1 MNQFLKNI
9 LVATALVGF
18 TGVASATCVQGCNPP
33 PPPAPLPNSSL
44 SFEIGGTS
52 MFGGL
57 GQAAF
62 EGKEGFAQVEK
73 TGYGLTETT
82 LNAGGNLCG
91 IDCQDG
97 SFSFKGASGESVKA
111 MSGAFSNQS
120 GLGASAINQGLAT
133 SGVKFEFNKTTTVPV
148 PAH

>member
-1 MNQFLKNI
+1 MNKFFKTS
-9 LVATALVGF
+9 LVLSTLTLALLS
-18 TGVASATCVQGCNPP
+18 TSASATCVQGCNPP
-33 PPPAPLPNSSL
+33 PPAPLPNSNM

-73 TGYGLTETT
+73 TGY
-82 LNAGGNLCG
+82 AGTDTKLDAAGNLCG
-91 IDCQDG
+91 LNCQ
-97 SFSFKGASGESVKA
+97 SGGFTFNGYAGEHVKA

-133 SGVKFEFNKTTTVPV
+133 SGVKFEFNKATVA
-148 PAH
+148 PAQ

>member
-1 MNQFLKNI
+1 MNQFLKN
-9 LVATALVGF
+9 LVATAILAGF
-18 TGVASATCVQGCNPP
+18 TSVASATCVQGCNPP

-73 TGYGLTETT
+73 TGY
-82 LNAGGNLCG
+82 AGTDTKLDAAGNLCG
-91 IDCQDG
+91 LNCQNG
-97 SFSFKGASGESVKA
+97 GFTFNGYAGEHVKA

-133 SGVKFEFNKTTTVPV
+133 SGVKFEFNKATVA
-148 PAH
+148 PAQ